1 MTDGAGLL
9 FIVALIV
16 FAGFRAQQ
24 QIDAGSCKAGSGCE
38 DQDMR
43 ISTLLNYAT
52 DPLAAATEARELEA
66 AGVDRI
72 WIPEAYGFDAVSLL
86 GFLAASTSSVE
97 LGSGILNTYSRT
109 PALLAQ
115 TAAGLDSLSDG
126 RFVLG
131 LGASGPQVIEG
142 FHGVPYDRPLSR
154 TREIIQ
160 ICRSAWKRERLIHN
174 GEVFTLP
181 LPADQ
186 GTGLG
191 KPLKLINHPKRA
203 DIPIYI
209 AALGPKSVE
218 ETAATC
224 DGWLPFL
231 VYPERMD
238 QVWGDAVTA
247 GLARRDPTLSEFDVV
262 AGGLVA
268 IGEDAAKFREFARPM
283 AALYIGGMGARGK
296 NFYNDV
302 CRQYG
307 FEAEAEAVQD
317 AYLDGRRDEAAA
329 LLPNELIENTTLC
342 GDEAYVVDRLAAY
355 REAGVTSLN
364 VTPVG
369 GEAAQIL
376 GRLREL
382 AEHA

>member
-1 MTDGAGLL
+1 
-9 FIVALIV
+9 
-16 FAGFRAQQ
+16 
-24 QIDAGSCKAGSGCE
+24 
-38 DQDMR
+38 MR
-43 ISTLLNYAT
+43 ITTSLNYAT
-52 DPLAAATEARELEA
+52 DPQTAASQARELEA

-86 GFLAASTSSVE
+86 GYLAASTSTVE
-97 LGSGILNTYSRT
+97 LASGILNTYSRT

-115 TAAGLDSLSDG
+115 TAAGLDALSGG
-126 RFVLG
+126 RFILG

-142 FHGVPYDRPLSR
+142 FHGMPYDRPL
-154 TREIIQ
+154 TRMKEVIQ
-160 ICRSAWKRERLIHN
+160 ICRSAWRREPLVHEGR
-174 GEVFTLP
+174 VFTLP

-191 KPLKLINHPKRA
+191 KPLKIINHLKRSN
-203 DIPIYI
+203 IPIYI
-209 AALGPKSVE
+209 AALGQKSVE

-224 DGWLPFL
+224 EGWLPFL

-238 QVWGDAVTA
+238 QVWGDAVRA
-247 GLARRDPTLSEFDVV
+247 GLSRRDDSLGDFDVV

-268 IGEDAAKFREFARPM
+268 IGDDAAQYRDYARPM

-302 CRQYG
+302 CRDYG
-307 FEAEAEAVQD
+307 FADEAIAVQD
-317 AYLDGRRDEAAA
+317 AYLDGRKEEAAG
-329 LLPNELIENTTLC
+329 LLPDALIENTTLC

-355 REAGVTSLN
+355 SEAGVTSLN

-369 GEAAQIL
+369 GEPAAVL

-382 AEHA
+382 AEHV

>member
-1 MTDGAGLL
+1 
-9 FIVALIV
+9 
-16 FAGFRAQQ
+16 
-24 QIDAGSCKAGSGCE
+24 
-38 DQDMR
+38 MR
-43 ISTLLNYAT
+43 ITTSINYTT
-52 DPLAAATEARELEA
+52 DPQTAAAQARELEA

-86 GFLAASTSSVE
+86 GYLAASTSTVE
-97 LGSGILNTYSRT
+97 LASGILNTYSRT

-115 TAAGLDSLSDG
+115 TAAGLDALSGG
-126 RFVLG
+126 RFILG

-142 FHGVPYDRPLSR
+142 FHGMPYDRPL
-154 TREIIQ
+154 TRMKEIIQ
-160 ICRSAWKRERLIHN
+160 ICRSAWRRERLEHE
-174 GEVFTLP
+174 GRVFTLP

-191 KPLKLINHPKRA
+191 KPLKIINHLKRSN
-203 DIPIYI
+203 IPIYI
-209 AALGPKSVE
+209 AALGQKSVE

-224 DGWLPFL
+224 EGWLPFL

-238 QVWGDAVTA
+238 QVWGDAVRA
-247 GLARRDPTLSEFDVV
+247 GKARRDDSLDEFDVV

-268 IGEDAAKFREFARPM
+268 IGDDAAQYRDYARPM

-302 CRQYG
+302 CRDYG
-307 FEAEAEAVQD
+307 FADEAIAVQD
-317 AYLDGRRDEAAA
+317 AYLDGRKEEAAG
-329 LLPNELIENTTLC
+329 LLPEELIQNTTLC

-355 REAGVTSLN
+355 SEAGVTSLN

-369 GEAAQIL
+369 GEPAAVL

-382 AEHA
+382 AEHV

>member
-1 MTDGAGLL
+1 
-9 FIVALIV
+9 
-16 FAGFRAQQ
+16 
-24 QIDAGSCKAGSGCE
+24 
-38 DQDMR
+38 MR
-43 ISTLLNYAT
+43 ITTSLNYAT
-52 DPLAAATEARELEA
+52 DPQTAASQARELEA

-86 GFLAASTSSVE
+86 GYLAASTSTVE
-97 LGSGILNTYSRT
+97 LASGILNTYSRT

-115 TAAGLDSLSDG
+115 TAAGLDALSGG
-126 RFVLG
+126 RFILG

-142 FHGVPYDRPLSR
+142 FHGMPYDRPL
-154 TREIIQ
+154 TRMKEIIQ
-160 ICRSAWKRERLIHN
+160 ICRSAWRREPLVHEGR
-174 GEVFTLP
+174 VFTLP

-191 KPLKLINHPKRA
+191 KPLKIINHLKRSN
-203 DIPIYI
+203 IPIYI
-209 AALGPKSVE
+209 AALGQKSVE

-224 DGWLPFL
+224 EGWLPFL

-238 QVWGDAVTA
+238 QVWGDAVRA
-247 GLARRDPTLSEFDVV
+247 GLSRRDDSLGDFDVV

-268 IGEDAAKFREFARPM
+268 IGDDAAQYRDYARPM

-302 CRQYG
+302 CRDYG
-307 FEAEAEAVQD
+307 FADEAIAVQD
-317 AYLDGRRDEAAA
+317 AYLDGRKEEAAG
-329 LLPNELIENTTLC
+329 LLPDALIENTTLC

-355 REAGVTSLN
+355 SEAGVTSLN
-364 VTPVG
+364 VAPVG
-369 GEAAQIL
+369 GEPAAVL

-382 AEHA
+382 AEHV

>member
-1 MTDGAGLL
+1 
-9 FIVALIV
+9 
-16 FAGFRAQQ
+16 
-24 QIDAGSCKAGSGCE
+24 
-38 DQDMR
+38 MR
-43 ISTLLNYAT
+43 ITTSLNYAT
-52 DPLAAATEARELEA
+52 DPQTAATQARELEA
-66 AGVDRI
+66 AGVDCI

-86 GFLAASTSSVE
+86 GYLAASTSTVE
-97 LGSGILNTYSRT
+97 LASGILNTYSRT

-115 TAAGLDSLSDG
+115 TAAGLDALSGG
-126 RFVLG
+126 RFTLG

-142 FHGVPYDRPLSR
+142 FHGMPYDRPL
-154 TREIIQ
+154 TRMKEIIQ
-160 ICRSAWKRERLIHN
+160 ICRSAWRRERLEHE
-174 GEVFTLP
+174 GRVFTLP

-191 KPLKLINHPKRA
+191 KPLKIINHLKRSN
-203 DIPIYI
+203 IPIYI
-209 AALGPKSVE
+209 AALGQKSVE

-224 DGWLPFL
+224 EGWLPFL

-238 QVWGDAVTA
+238 QVWGDAVRA
-247 GLARRDPTLSEFDVV
+247 GKARRDDSLDGFDVV

-268 IGEDAAKFREFARPM
+268 IGDDAAQYRDYARPM

-302 CRQYG
+302 CRDYG
-307 FEAEAEAVQD
+307 FADEAIAVQD
-317 AYLDGRRDEAAA
+317 AYLDGRKEEAAG
-329 LLPNELIENTTLC
+329 LLPDELIQNTTLC

-355 REAGVTSLN
+355 SEAGVTSLN

-369 GEAAQIL
+369 GEPAAVL

-382 AEHA
+382 AEHV

>member
-1 MTDGAGLL
+1 
-9 FIVALIV
+9 
-16 FAGFRAQQ
+16 
-24 QIDAGSCKAGSGCE
+24 
-38 DQDMR
+38 MR
-43 ISTLLNYAT
+43 ITTSLNYAT
-52 DPLAAATEARELEA
+52 DPQTAATQARELEA
-66 AGVDRI
+66 AGVDCI

-86 GFLAASTSSVE
+86 GYLAASTSTVE
-97 LGSGILNTYSRT
+97 LASGILNTYSRT

-115 TAAGLDSLSDG
+115 TAAGLDALSGG
-126 RFVLG
+126 RFTLG

-142 FHGVPYDRPLSR
+142 FHGVPYDRPL
-154 TREIIQ
+154 TRMKEIIQ
-160 ICRSAWKRERLIHN
+160 ICRSAWRRERLEHE
-174 GEVFTLP
+174 GRVFTLP

-191 KPLKLINHPKRA
+191 KPLKIINHLKRSN
-203 DIPIYI
+203 IPIYI
-209 AALGPKSVE
+209 AALGQKSVE

-224 DGWLPFL
+224 EGWLPFL

-238 QVWGDAVTA
+238 QVWGDAVRA
-247 GLARRDPTLSEFDVV
+247 GKARRDDSLDGFDVV

-268 IGEDAAKFREFARPM
+268 IGDDAAQYRDYARPM

-302 CRQYG
+302 CRDYG
-307 FEAEAEAVQD
+307 FADEAIAVQD
-317 AYLDGRRDEAAA
+317 AYLDGRKEEAAG
-329 LLPNELIENTTLC
+329 LLPDELIQNTTLC

-355 REAGVTSLN
+355 SEAGVTSLN

-369 GEAAQIL
+369 GEPAAVL

-382 AEHA
+382 AEHV

>member
-1 MTDGAGLL
+1 
-9 FIVALIV
+9 
-16 FAGFRAQQ
+16 
-24 QIDAGSCKAGSGCE
+24 
-38 DQDMR
+38 MR
-43 ISTLLNYAT
+43 ISTSLNYAT
-52 DPLAAATEARELEA
+52 DPQTAATQARELEA

-86 GFLAASTSSVE
+86 GYLAASTSTVE

-115 TAAGLDSLSDG
+115 TAAGLDALSDG

-142 FHGVPYDRPLSR
+142 FHGVPYAKPLTRS
-154 TREIIQ
+154 REIVQ
-160 ICRSAWKRERLIHN
+160 ICRAAWHRERLVHD
-174 GEVFTLP
+174 GDVFTLP
-181 LPADQ
+181 LPSDQ

-191 KPLKLINHPKRA
+191 KPLKIINHLKRA

-238 QVWGDAVTA
+238 LVWGDAVAA
-247 GLARRDPTLSEFDVV
+247 GLARRDASLGELDVV

-268 IGEDAAKFREFARPM
+268 IGNDATQYRDLARPG

-302 CRQYG
+302 CKAYG
-307 FEAEAEAVQD
+307 FVDEAVAVQD
-317 AYLDGRRDEAAA
+317 AYLDGRKEEAAD
-329 LLPNELIENTTLC
+329 LLPTELVENTSLC
-342 GDEAYVVDRLAAY
+342 GDEAYVIDRLAAY

-364 VTPVG
+364 VTPIG
-369 GEAAQIL
+369 GQPAAVL

>member
-1 MTDGAGLL
+1 
-9 FIVALIV
+9 
-16 FAGFRAQQ
+16 
-24 QIDAGSCKAGSGCE
+24 
-38 DQDMR
+38 MR
-43 ISTLLNYAT
+43 ITTSLNYAT
-52 DPLAAATEARELEA
+52 DPQTAATQARELEA
-66 AGVDRI
+66 AGVDCI

-86 GFLAASTSSVE
+86 GYLAASTSTVE
-97 LGSGILNTYSRT
+97 LASGILNTYSRT

-115 TAAGLDSLSDG
+115 TAAGLDALSGG
-126 RFVLG
+126 RFTLG

-142 FHGVPYDRPLSR
+142 FHGMPYDRPL
-154 TREIIQ
+154 TRMKEIIQ
-160 ICRSAWKRERLIHN
+160 ICRSAWRRERLEHE
-174 GEVFTLP
+174 GRVFTLP

-191 KPLKLINHPKRA
+191 KPLKIINHLKRSN
-203 DIPIYI
+203 IPIYI
-209 AALGPKSVE
+209 AALGQKSVE

-224 DGWLPFL
+224 EGWLPFL

-238 QVWGDAVTA
+238 QVWGDAVRA
-247 GLARRDPTLSEFDVV
+247 GKARRDDSLDGFDVV

-268 IGEDAAKFREFARPM
+268 IGDDAAQYRDYARPM

-302 CRQYG
+302 CRDYG
-307 FEAEAEAVQD
+307 FADEAIAVQD
-317 AYLDGRRDEAAA
+317 AYLDGRKEEAAG
-329 LLPNELIENTTLC
+329 LLPEELIQNATLC

-355 REAGVTSLN
+355 SEAGVTSLN

-369 GEAAQIL
+369 GEPAAVL

-382 AEHA
+382 AEHV

>member
-1 MTDGAGLL
+1 
-9 FIVALIV
+9 
-16 FAGFRAQQ
+16 
-24 QIDAGSCKAGSGCE
+24 
-38 DQDMR
+38 MR
-43 ISTLLNYAT
+43 ITTSLNYAT
-52 DPLAAATEARELEA
+52 DPQTAATQARELEA
-66 AGVDRI
+66 AGVDCI

-86 GFLAASTSSVE
+86 GYLAASTSTVE
-97 LGSGILNTYSRT
+97 LASGILNTYSRT

-115 TAAGLDSLSDG
+115 TAAGLDALSGG
-126 RFVLG
+126 RFTLG

-142 FHGVPYDRPLSR
+142 FHGMPYDRPL
-154 TREIIQ
+154 TRMKEIIQ
-160 ICRSAWKRERLIHN
+160 ICRSAWRRERLEHE
-174 GEVFTLP
+174 GRVFTLP

-191 KPLKLINHPKRA
+191 KPLKIINHLKRSN
-203 DIPIYI
+203 IPIYI
-209 AALGPKSVE
+209 AALGQKSVE

-224 DGWLPFL
+224 EGWLPFL

-238 QVWGDAVTA
+238 QVWGDAVRA
-247 GLARRDPTLSEFDVV
+247 GKARRDDSLDGFDVV

-268 IGEDAAKFREFARPM
+268 IGDDAAQYRDYARPM

-302 CRQYG
+302 CRDYG
-307 FEAEAEAVQD
+307 FADEAIAVQD
-317 AYLDGRRDEAAA
+317 AYLDGRKEEAAG
-329 LLPNELIENTTLC
+329 LLPEELIQNTTLC

-355 REAGVTSLN
+355 SEAGVTSLN

-369 GEAAQIL
+369 GEPAAVL

-382 AEHA
+382 AEHV

>member
-1 MTDGAGLL
+1 
-9 FIVALIV
+9 
-16 FAGFRAQQ
+16 
-24 QIDAGSCKAGSGCE
+24 
-38 DQDMR
+38 MR
-43 ISTLLNYAT
+43 ITTSLNYAT
-52 DPLAAATEARELEA
+52 DPQTAASQARELEA

-86 GFLAASTSSVE
+86 GYLAASTSTVE
-97 LGSGILNTYSRT
+97 LASGILNTYSRT

-115 TAAGLDSLSDG
+115 TAAGLDALSGG
-126 RFVLG
+126 RFILG

-142 FHGVPYDRPLSR
+142 FHGMPYDRPL
-154 TREIIQ
+154 TRMKEIIQ
-160 ICRSAWKRERLIHN
+160 ICRSAWRREPLVHEGR
-174 GEVFTLP
+174 VFTLP

-191 KPLKLINHPKRA
+191 KPLKIINHLKRSN
-203 DIPIYI
+203 IPIYI
-209 AALGPKSVE
+209 AALGQKSVE

-224 DGWLPFL
+224 EGWLPFL

-238 QVWGDAVTA
+238 QVWGDAVRA
-247 GLARRDPTLSEFDVV
+247 GLSRRDDSLGDFDVV

-268 IGEDAAKFREFARPM
+268 IGDDAAQYRDYARPM

-302 CRQYG
+302 CRDYG
-307 FEAEAEAVQD
+307 FADEAIAVQD
-317 AYLDGRRDEAAA
+317 AYLDGRKEEAAG
-329 LLPNELIENTTLC
+329 LLPDALIENTTLC

-355 REAGVTSLN
+355 SEAGVTSLN

-369 GEAAQIL
+369 GEPAAVL

-382 AEHA
+382 AEHV

>member
-1 MTDGAGLL
+1 
-9 FIVALIV
+9 
-16 FAGFRAQQ
+16 
-24 QIDAGSCKAGSGCE
+24 
-38 DQDMR
+38 MR
-43 ISTLLNYAT
+43 ISTSLNYAT
-52 DPLAAATEARELEA
+52 DPATAATQARELEA

-86 GFLAASTSSVE
+86 GYLAASTSTVE

-115 TAAGLDSLSDG
+115 TAAGLDALSDG

-142 FHGVPYDRPLSR
+142 FHGLPYDKPLTR
-154 TREIIQ
+154 TREIVQ
-160 ICRSAWKRERLIHN
+160 ICRAAWRRERLVHD
-174 GEVFTLP
+174 GDVFTLP
-181 LPADQ
+181 LPPER

-191 KPLKLINHPKRA
+191 KPLKIINHPKRA

-238 QVWGDAVTA
+238 QVWGDAVSA
-247 GLARRDPTLSEFDVV
+247 GLARRDGALGDFDVV

-268 IGEDAAKFREFARPM
+268 IGDDAAAFRDMSRPM
-283 AALYIGGMGARGK
+283 AALYIGGMGARNK
-296 NFYNDV
+296 NFYNEV
-302 CRQYG
+302 CRNYG
-307 FEAEAEAVQD
+307 FEAEAAAVQD
-317 AYLDGRRDEAAA
+317 AYLDGRKDEAAA
-329 LLPNELIENTTLC
+329 LLPDELIECTTLC
-342 GDEAYVVDRLAAY
+342 GDEGYVVERLAAY
-355 REAGVTSLN
+355 KAAGVTSLN

-369 GEAAQIL
+369 GEAHRVL

>member
-1 MTDGAGLL
+1 
-9 FIVALIV
+9 
-16 FAGFRAQQ
+16 
-24 QIDAGSCKAGSGCE
+24 
-38 DQDMR
+38 MR
-43 ISTLLNYAT
+43 ISTSLNYAT
-52 DPLAAATEARELEA
+52 DPQTAAIQALELEA

-86 GFLAASTSSVE
+86 GYLAASTSTVE
-97 LGSGILNTYSRT
+97 LASGILNTFSRT

-115 TAAGLDSLSDG
+115 TAAGLDALSGG

-142 FHGVPYDRPLSR
+142 FHGVPYARPV
-154 TREIIQ
+154 TRMKEIIQ
-160 ICRSAWKRERLIHN
+160 ICRAAWRRERLVHD
-174 GEVFTLP
+174 GDVFTLP
-181 LPADQ
+181 LPSDQ

-191 KPLKLINHPKRA
+191 KPLKIINHLKRS

-209 AALGPKSVE
+209 AALGPRSVE

-224 DGWLPFL
+224 EGWLPFL

-238 QVWGDAVTA
+238 QVWGDAVRA
-247 GLARRDPTLSEFDVV
+247 GLARRDDTLGELDVV

-268 IGEDAAKFREFARPM
+268 IGDDAAQYRELARPM

-302 CRQYG
+302 CRDYG
-307 FEAEAEAVQD
+307 FADEATAVQD
-317 AYLDGRRDEAAA
+317 AYLDGRKDEAAG
-329 LLPNELIENTTLC
+329 LLPDELITNTTLC

-355 REAGVTSLN
+355 SDAGVTSLN

-369 GEAAQIL
+369 GEPATVL

>member
-1 MTDGAGLL
+1 
-9 FIVALIV
+9 
-16 FAGFRAQQ
+16 
-24 QIDAGSCKAGSGCE
+24 
-38 DQDMR
+38 MR
-43 ISTLLNYAT
+43 ITTSLNYAT
-52 DPLAAATEARELEA
+52 DPTAAAAQAQQLEA

-86 GFLAASTSSVE
+86 GFLAASTDTVE
-97 LGSGILNTYSRT
+97 LASGILNTYSRT

-115 TAAGLDSLSDG
+115 TAAGLDALSGG

-142 FHGVPYDRPLSR
+142 FHGMPYTMPL
-154 TREIIQ
+154 TRMKEIVT
-160 ICRSAWKRERLIHN
+160 ICRMAWRREPLVHDGR
-174 GEVFTLP
+174 VFTLP
-181 LPADQ
+181 LPPDR

-191 KPLKLINHPKRA
+191 KALKIINHPVRS

-209 AALGPKSVE
+209 AALGQKSVE
-218 ETAATC
+218 ETAATTE
-224 DGWLPFL
+224 GWLPFL

-238 QVWGDAVTA
+238 RVWGDAVRA
-247 GLARRDPTLSEFDVV
+247 GLARRDPDLGDFDIV

-268 IGEDAAKFREFARPM
+268 IGDDAAQYRDHARPM

-302 CRQYG
+302 CRDYG
-307 FEAEAEAVQD
+307 FADEAIAVQD
-317 AYLDGRRDEAAA
+317 AYLDGRREDAMAA
-329 LLPNELIENTTLC
+329 LPDELIQNTTLC
-342 GDEAYVVDRLAAY
+342 GDEAYIVDRLAAY

-364 VTPVG
+364 VNPVG
-369 GEAAQIL
+369 GDPAQVL